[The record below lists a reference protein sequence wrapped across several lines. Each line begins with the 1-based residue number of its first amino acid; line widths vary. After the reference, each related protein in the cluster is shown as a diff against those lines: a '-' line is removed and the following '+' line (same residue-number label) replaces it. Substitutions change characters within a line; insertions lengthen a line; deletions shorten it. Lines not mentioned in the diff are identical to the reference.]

1 MLASSIRS
9 VAFVALALALTLAA
23 CDGDVEPQP
32 SSNGSVSGSGAG
44 PAGAGGA
51 GASGA
56 SGPGGSANG
65 GAAVSSGVGGHGG
78 VGDDCENVPTYLQNL
93 LDAAAACNAADP
105 SLHCQDVVDGYC
117 CQVVVESVGSPA
129 TQAYLDFLHLSQA
142 QCPEMWDRCNAVDC
156 AQPEPGNCV
165 PDGQG
170 NGKCEG
176 YLL

>member
-9 VAFVALALALTLAA
+9 VAFLGLLLAA
-23 CDGDVEPQP
+23 CDGGVEPQP
-32 SSNGSVSGSGAG
+32 SSNGTASGSGSGSGAG
-44 PAGAGGA
+44 AGAGGGAA
-51 GASGA
+51 GA
-56 SGPGGSANG
+56 GGSATG
-65 GAAVSSGVGGHGG
+65 GAAVSSGAGGQGG
-78 VGDDCENVPTYLQNL
+78 IGGDCENGPTYLQNL

-117 CQVVVESVGSPA
+117 CPAVVESVGSPA

-156 AQPEPGNCV
+156 ALPQTGNCV

-170 NGKCEG
+170 NGKCEPHP
-176 YLL
+176 L